1 MKETKSQ
8 ILNRLFS
15 DYGLTKD
22 DWFEHKF
29 YKIITRSGID
39 KIQGKANI
47 TINYDVVQLSSDMKH
62 CLVKA
67 VAVMRDKD
75 NNVLRTCETFGE
87 CAPYNNSNS
96 YPVAMSEKRAM
107 SRAVLKLAGF
117 YELGVFSE
125 DESGDFKKEPKVKKD
140 SKKKP
145 VLTDSAL
152 SKIEEL
158 LNDKKFEQVRKGL
171 DLYLIPNDKDE
182 EINNL
187 FKKYNQ
193 KWREQSS

>member
-1 MKETKSQ
+1 MAKETKSQ
-8 ILNRLFS
+8 MLNRLFTN
-15 DYGLTKD
+15 YGLTKD

-29 YKIITRSGID
+29 FKIITRSGID
-39 KIQGKANI
+39 KIQGKAGI
-47 TINYDVVQLSSDMKH
+47 TITYSVVQLSEDMKH
-62 CLVKA
+62 CLIKA
-67 VAVMRDKD
+67 SAVILDD
-75 NNVLRTCETFGE
+75 NKNIIRTCETFGE
-87 CAPYNNSNS
+87 CAPYNNTNS
-96 YPVAMSEKRAM
+96 YPVAMAEKRAM

-125 DESGDFKKEPKVKKD
+125 DESSDFKKEPKTKKD

-152 SKIEEL
+152 SKIENL
-158 LNDKKFEQVRKGL
+158 LNDKKFEEVRKGL

-182 EINNL
+182 KINTL

-193 KWREQSS
+193 KWREEQ